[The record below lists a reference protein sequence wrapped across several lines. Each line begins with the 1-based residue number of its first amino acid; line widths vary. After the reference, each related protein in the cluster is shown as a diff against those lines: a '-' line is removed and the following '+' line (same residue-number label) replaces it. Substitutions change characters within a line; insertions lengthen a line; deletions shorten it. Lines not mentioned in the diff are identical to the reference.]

1 MFQLGSGEYGGFGG
15 AWLILTTLN
24 EMSYYPGDKVDQF
37 QSVYLSSS
45 RVRGM
50 VDH

>member
-24 EMSYYPGDKVDQF
+24 EMSYYPGR
-37 QSVYLSSS
+37 QSRPISV
-45 RVRGM
+45 RVP
-50 VDH
+50 VKQPS